1 MNKKEVKEL
10 ARHCLV
16 NVLDLDTQTIY
27 PVYNFFQGANK
38 GDFIEDI
45 NKEPG
50 LSYSG
55 YIKRKVWRKEYGQ
68 SHLILEISKKM

>member
-1 MNKKEVKEL
+1 MNKKEVEEL

-45 NKEPG
+45 NKEPE

-55 YIKRKVWRKEYGQ
+55 YVKRKVWRKEYGQ
-68 SHLILEISKKM
+68 SRIILEISKKI